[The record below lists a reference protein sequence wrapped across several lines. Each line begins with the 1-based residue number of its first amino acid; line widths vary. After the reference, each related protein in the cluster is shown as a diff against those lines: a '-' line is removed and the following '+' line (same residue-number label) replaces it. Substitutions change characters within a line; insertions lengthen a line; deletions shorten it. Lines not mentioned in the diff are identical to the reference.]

1 MDDRSLHRVLPRDT
15 AYWRCQ
21 FRSSR
26 FQRVGTRLPT
36 RWPSS
41 STPSE
46 QMRLPSSRPGQPAA
60 VNRYLLPHE
69 HQVITVRKHP
79 AILIGPS
86 IEALAGLLVAAVL
99 TATILHGNDPLVFV
113 VWIAWIALFLRMVWK
128 TVNWA
133 VDFFVVT
140 SQRMLLTTGVLTR
153 KVAMMPLA
161 KVTDMSF
168 RRSFAGRLFGY
179 GEFIVES
186 AGQDQAF
193 RIVDHIPYPEQHIW
207 KSVGCYFRAAR
218 ARPPRTPRPGRTS
231 PTTKPATSPL
241 PRGSCGRTI
250 DFGRPAARA
259 CPGREPYGGVMR
271 SRTGCGPGEDHAT
284 PLRARASQQARHPD
298 PQSRRRRAP
307 LS

>member
-1 MDDRSLHRVLPRDT
+1 M
-15 AYWRCQ
+15 
-21 FRSSR
+21 
-26 FQRVGTRLPT
+26 
-36 RWPSS
+36 
-41 STPSE
+41 
-46 QMRLPSSRPGQPAA
+46 
-60 VNRYLLPHE
+60 PHE

-99 TATILHGNDPLVFV
+99 TATILHGNDPFVFV

-193 RIVDHIPYPEQHIW
+193 RVVDHIPYPEQLYLEVCGMLFP
-207 KSVGCYFRAAR
+207 SSAGE
-218 ARPPRTPRPGRTS
+218 
-231 PTTKPATSPL
+231 ATE
-241 PRGSCGRTI
+241 
-250 DFGRPAARA
+250 DAQA
-259 CPGREPYGGVMR
+259 
-271 SRTGCGPGEDHAT
+271 GPD
-284 PLRARASQQARHPD
+284 
-298 PQSRRRRAP
+298 QSDD
-307 LS
+307 